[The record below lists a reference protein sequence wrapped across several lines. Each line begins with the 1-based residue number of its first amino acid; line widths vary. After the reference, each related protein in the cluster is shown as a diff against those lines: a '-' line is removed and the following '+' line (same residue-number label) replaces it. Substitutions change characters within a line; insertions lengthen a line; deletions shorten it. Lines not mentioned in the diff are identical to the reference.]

1 MRLMNLALAGM
12 LLAMPGGAAAQS
24 SSSQTGASATQD
36 AGTLPVSLD
45 KIKRA
50 LAQAPA
56 EPLRGLEERP
66 HFRIGVSEQQTMRV
80 EDLLASLDFT
90 SGPAVGG
97 GVYAYEVNQ
106 QVFPPV
112 DNPLRQP
119 YAAFNEPELL
129 TVAVENLAV
138 KYLGGR
144 ALTAV
149 SQTERARA
157 EQAAR
162 DEVRR
167 AIAEYEAARQRG
179 RQTTATTSTITATN
193 R

>member
-1 MRLMNLALAGM
+1 MRLLNLTLAGM
-12 LLAMPGGAAAQS
+12 LLTTPIAAAAQS
-24 SSSQTGASATQD
+24 PVQSSSMQTDASAPQD
-36 AGTLPVSLD
+36 AGALPVSLD

-56 EPLRGLEERP
+56 EPLRGLDEHP

-80 EDLLASLDFT
+80 EDLIASLDFT
-90 SGPAVGG
+90 SGPAAAGG
-97 GVYAYEVNQ
+97 LYGYEVNQ
-106 QVFPPV
+106 QAFPSV

-119 YAAFNEPELL
+119 YAAFNQPELL
-129 TVAVENLAV
+129 TIVVENLAV
-138 KYLGGR
+138 KYLGGS

-149 SQTERARA
+149 SRAERARA

-162 DEVRR
+162 DEVLQ
-167 AIAEYEAARQRG
+167 AIVEYQAAK
-179 RQTTATTSTITATN
+179 QTAQPATGATLK

>member
-1 MRLMNLALAGM
+1 MRLLNLTLAGM
-12 LLAMPGGAAAQS
+12 LLTTPIAAAAQS
-24 SSSQTGASATQD
+24 PVQSSSMQTDASAPQD
-36 AGTLPVSLD
+36 AGALPVSLD

-50 LAQAPA
+50 LAKAPA
-56 EPLRGLEERP
+56 EPLRGLDEHP

-80 EDLLASLDFT
+80 EDLIASLDFT
-90 SGPAVGG
+90 SGPAAAGG
-97 GVYAYEVNQ
+97 LYGYEVNQ
-106 QVFPPV
+106 QAFPSV

-119 YAAFNEPELL
+119 YAAFNQPELL
-129 TVAVENLAV
+129 TIVVENLAL

-149 SQTERARA
+149 SRAERARA

-162 DEVRR
+162 DEVLQ
-167 AIAEYEAARQRG
+167 AIAESQATQE
-179 RQTTATTSTITATN
+179 TAQPATGATLK

>member
-1 MRLMNLALAGM
+1 MRLLNLTLAGM
-12 LLAMPGGAAAQS
+12 LLTTPIAAAAQS
-24 SSSQTGASATQD
+24 PAQSSSTQTDASAPQD
-36 AGTLPVSLD
+36 AGALPVSLD

-56 EPLRGLEERP
+56 EPLRGLDEHP

-80 EDLLASLDFT
+80 EDLIASLDFT
-90 SGPAVGG
+90 SGPAAAGG
-97 GVYAYEVNQ
+97 LYGYEVNQ
-106 QVFPPV
+106 QAFPSV

-119 YAAFNEPELL
+119 YAAFNQPELL
-129 TVAVENLAV
+129 TIVVENLAV
-138 KYLGGR
+138 KYLGGS

-149 SQTERARA
+149 SRAERARA

-162 DEVRR
+162 DEVLQ
-167 AIAEYEAARQRG
+167 AIVEYQAAK
-179 RQTTATTSTITATN
+179 QTAQPATGATLK

>member
-1 MRLMNLALAGM
+1 MRLLNLTLAGM
-12 LLAMPGGAAAQS
+12 LLTTPIAAAAQS
-24 SSSQTGASATQD
+24 PVQSSSMQTDASAPQD
-36 AGTLPVSLD
+36 AGALPVSLD

-50 LAQAPA
+50 LAKAPA
-56 EPLRGLEERP
+56 EPLRGLDEHP

-80 EDLLASLDFT
+80 EDLIASLDFT
-90 SGPAVGG
+90 SGPAAAGG
-97 GVYAYEVNQ
+97 LYGYEVNQ
-106 QVFPPV
+106 QAFPSV

-119 YAAFNEPELL
+119 YAAFNQPELL
-129 TVAVENLAV
+129 TIVVENLAL

-149 SQTERARA
+149 SRAEGARA

-162 DEVRR
+162 DEVLQ
-167 AIAEYEAARQRG
+167 AIAESQATQE
-179 RQTTATTSTITATN
+179 TAQPATGATLK

>member
-1 MRLMNLALAGM
+1 MRLLNLTLAGM
-12 LLAMPGGAAAQS
+12 LLTAPIAAAGQSPDQS
-24 SSSQTGASATQD
+24 SSTQTDASAPQD
-36 AGTLPVSLD
+36 AGALPVSLD

-56 EPLRGLEERP
+56 EPLRGLDEHP

-80 EDLLASLDFT
+80 EDLIASLDFT
-90 SGPAVGG
+90 SGPAAAGG
-97 GVYAYEVNQ
+97 LYGYQVNQ
-106 QVFPPV
+106 QAFPSV

-119 YAAFNEPELL
+119 YAAFNQPELL
-129 TVAVENLAV
+129 TIVVENLAV

-149 SQTERARA
+149 SRAQRARA

-162 DEVRR
+162 DEVLQAIVDYR
-167 AIAEYEAARQRG
+167 ATQE
-179 RQTTATTSTITATN
+179 TAQPATGATLK

>member
-1 MRLMNLALAGM
+1 MRLLNLTLAGM
-12 LLAMPGGAAAQS
+12 LLTAPIAAAGQSPDQS
-24 SSSQTGASATQD
+24 SSTQTDASAPQD
-36 AGTLPVSLD
+36 AGALPVSLD

-56 EPLRGLEERP
+56 EPLRGLDEHP

-80 EDLLASLDFT
+80 EDLIASLDFT
-90 SGPAVGG
+90 SGPAAAGG
-97 GVYAYEVNQ
+97 LYGYEVNQ
-106 QVFPPV
+106 QAFPSV

-119 YAAFNEPELL
+119 YAAFNQPELL
-129 TVAVENLAV
+129 TIVVENLAV

-149 SQTERARA
+149 SRAQRARA

-162 DEVRR
+162 DEVLQ
-167 AIAEYEAARQRG
+167 AIVDYQATQE
-179 RQTTATTSTITATN
+179 TAQPATGATLK